1 MIALLVVALA
11 VAVLTWI
18 AGWGAVPLVAV
29 VAGAVHCRRRGISW
43 LIALASAG
51 AWGALVLVD
60 AVPGRVPALVAALG
74 GLLKI
79 PGALLIVVTL
89 LFAALLAWSAAVIG
103 AELGRFVRRDAPL
116 AGGR

>member
-1 MIALLVVALA
+1 
-11 VAVLTWI
+11 
-18 AGWGAVPLVAV
+18 
-29 VAGAVHCRRRGISW
+29 
-43 LIALASAG
+43 
-51 AWGALVLVD
+51 
-60 AVPGRVPALVAALG
+60 VPALVAALG